1 MRPRDQG
8 SPGHRTWALVRAQV
22 WLAGGL
28 RTFSRGLERPP
39 RSGEHTRVERE
50 DCIATDELVA
60 MIEGTLGRDRVDAVV
75 AHVDGCSTC
84 TEVIAS
90 LGAFEEDSRRV
101 GRYQLE
107 RPVGSGG
114 MGIVYAAWDP
124 ELERRVAVKLVR
136 PERADD
142 AARARMLREARALA
156 RIAHPNVVAVHDAGV
171 HDGDVYV
178 ATELV
183 DGETLATWPAGR
195 GNAEIAGAWIQV
207 ARGLAAAHA
216 QGVVHRDVKPANAL
230 VGRDGRVRIGDF
242 GLARHFMGEND
253 ARQAE
258 PPEPAASPWITAAG
272 AVAGTPAYMAP
283 EQRTGSVDA
292 RSDQFALCVS
302 LAEALTG
309 RRPEADAEVS
319 VEPPE
324 LAAALRRGL
333 RGDPAARFPDVGA
346 LADALSAAIAPPSR
360 LRRTA
365 LLGGAIGAIL
375 TGSLVAWFASG
386 AGGEACEVATVPA
399 DLWSAERRAR
409 MDAALPGP
417 IGRRV
422 DAWVASWTAAS
433 AGVCTNERAAPELR
447 DRRQSCLDR
456 ALDHLRQQLAR
467 WEEAPP
473 ADALL
478 MHASLDDLPAVSR
491 CSRAAVSA
499 VAEPTAE
506 QAARIEPLRARMEKV
521 QTEAEAAQVVEQA
534 RQVGHA
540 PFTVHAMRVLAERQ
554 KQSDVAASLRT
565 LRSAIAIA
573 EAAGDDFSRVRATI
587 DLVSRLGAAESSDA
601 EKLAETARARI
612 AALGGDPGLEAELD
626 FQLGTVWAASNR
638 HDEAIAAF
646 ERARRGFRAAHGAE
660 PPHEAVVL
668 VALGGVYFD
677 RDPDPARGRALVDES
692 FAIFRR
698 AGIDM
703 PEAAP
708 RDSAA
713 LIEQTKKL
721 LAIATA
727 AGSNTEAVVD
737 ATYNLAIAYALAE
750 QPELALKHYQ
760 DAAALGARL
769 GLRDAKLANALGQS
783 AAILLELGRPRE
795 ALPVARSAV
804 AMSEK
809 LSADVELGT
818 ALTMLGDALL
828 ETGQAAAAREPL
840 RRSLAIRDRLQES
853 ARFRGHTRFLLARSM
868 WGANRKRARGLAQ
881 AARVDLEAYL
891 EGLAPADP
899 NTPYLRRQVEGRL
912 TKIDRWLATHR

>member
-1 MRPRDQG
+1 M
-8 SPGHRTWALVRAQV
+8 
-22 WLAGGL
+22 
-28 RTFSRGLERPP
+28 
-39 RSGEHTRVERE
+39 

-60 MIEGTLGRDRVDAVV
+60 MIEGTLGRDRADAVV
-75 AHVDGCSTC
+75 AHVDACSTC
-84 TEVIAS
+84 AEVVAS

-136 PERADD
+136 PERADE

-183 DGETLATWPAGR
+183 DGETMATWPTGR
-195 GNAEIAGAWIQV
+195 GTAEIAGAWIQV

-242 GLARHFMGEND
+242 GLARHSMGVND
-253 ARQAE
+253 DRPVE
-258 PPEPAASPWITAAG
+258 TMDPAASPWITAAG

-283 EQRTGSVDA
+283 EQRSGSVDA

-309 RRPEADAEVS
+309 RRPDADAEVS

-324 LAAALRRGL
+324 LASALTRGL
-333 RGDPAARFPDVGA
+333 RSDPEARFPDVGA

-365 LLGGAIGAIL
+365 LLGGVIGAIL

-386 AGGEACEVATVPA
+386 ARGDECQPATVPA
-399 DLWSAERRAR
+399 DLWSPERRAK

-422 DAWVASWTAAS
+422 DAWVAAWSAAS
-433 AGVCTNERAAPELR
+433 AGVCTNERDAPELR
-447 DRRQSCLDR
+447 GRRERCLGKALDR
-456 ALDHLRQQLAR
+456 LREKLAG
-467 WEEAPP
+467 WEKTPP
-473 ADALL
+473 ANALL

-491 CSRAAVSA
+491 CSRAAVLA

-506 QAARIEPLRARMEKV
+506 QAAGIEPLRVRMEKV
-521 QTEAEAAQVVEQA
+521 ETEAEAAKVVEEA
-534 RQVGHA
+534 RAIGHP

-554 KQSDVAASLRT
+554 KQSDVVASIRT

-573 EAAGDDFSRVRATI
+573 EAAGDDYSRVKTTI
-587 DLVSRLGAAESSDA
+587 DLLSRLGAAESGDA
-601 EKLAETARARI
+601 EQLAEAARVRI

-626 FQLGTVWAASNR
+626 FQLGTVWAASSR

-660 PPHEAVVL
+660 PPHEAIVL

-703 PEAAP
+703 PAAAP
-708 RDSAA
+708 RDSAS
-713 LIEQTKKL
+713 LIEQTRKL
-721 LAIATA
+721 LDIANA
-727 AGSNTEAVVD
+727 AGPNTEAVVD
-737 ATYNLAIAYALAE
+737 ATYNMALAYVLAE
-750 QPELALKHYQ
+750 QPELALQHYQ
-760 DAAALGARL
+760 DAAALGIRL
-769 GLRDAKLANALGQS
+769 GLRDAKLANALGQA
-783 AAILLELGRPRE
+783 AAILLELGRPHE
-795 ALPVARSAV
+795 ALPVARKAV

-853 ARFRGHTRFLLARSM
+853 GRFRGSTRFLLARSM
-868 WGANRKRARGLAQ
+868 WGANRKRARDLAR
-881 AARVDLEAYL
+881 AARVDLESFL
-891 EGLAPADP
+891 EGLPPDDP

-912 TKIDRWLATHR
+912 AKIDRWLATHR